1 MVFRSN
7 PSKKDKIKIG
17 KKQFSFRRAYTV
29 VNGRSVFSFVALAKP
44 PQMAMERRCEISET

>member
-44 PQMAMERRCEISET
+44 PQISMERRCEISET